1 MKTEFKK
8 GYIVYKNKDD
18 PVFVVP
24 HSGPALE
31 IATSRDDNA
40 ETVASLCWKK
50 DGGVLI
56 VSGIPRRRQWGID
69 FNRDIPNIDKAIDT
83 SIWVNDD
90 IEKMF
95 EYKQTSFQYHHSP
108 KLKYQSLCQ

>member
-56 VSGIPRRRQWGID
+56 VSGIPRKREWGID
-69 FNRDIPNIDKAIDT
+69 FNRDIPNFDSALNAYNKFDEDSDKI
-83 SIWVNDD
+83 
-90 IEKMF
+90 F
-95 EYKQTSFQYHHSP
+95 EYK
-108 KLKYQSLCQ
+108 KKYAWIAFDKED